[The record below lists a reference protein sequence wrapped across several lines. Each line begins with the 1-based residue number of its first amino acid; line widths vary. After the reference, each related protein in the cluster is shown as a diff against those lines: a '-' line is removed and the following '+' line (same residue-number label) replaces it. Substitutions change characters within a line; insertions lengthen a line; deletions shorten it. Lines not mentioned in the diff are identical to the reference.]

1 MDKNDVA
8 RRLNIKLR
16 TSDEIEVQAASILEN
31 IAPRTLSHFV
41 AEAIVRYGT
50 VTSSIDSLSNDQIDR
65 LAEAIVAKITNSS
78 IAIKKKTQP
87 SPTGKKRG
95 RKPKNKS
102 AAVAGSAE
110 PKVQYQSQSVIEPN
124 SQQDNSTSLSHA
136 QQTYPQQIDP
146 DMLQS
151 MMRLVR

>member
-50 VTSSIDSLSNDQIDR
+50 VTSSIDSLSN
-65 LAEAIVAKITNSS
+65 
-78 IAIKKKTQP
+78 
-87 SPTGKKRG
+87 
-95 RKPKNKS
+95 
-102 AAVAGSAE
+102 
-110 PKVQYQSQSVIEPN
+110 
-124 SQQDNSTSLSHA
+124 
-136 QQTYPQQIDP
+136 
-146 DMLQS
+146 
-151 MMRLVR
+151 